1 MILIAGTLDVRPEQ
15 RDAALEAGRELQAK
29 TRALPGCLD
38 YVWSADP
45 AVPGRIYVFERWAD
59 EGSLRAH
66 FEGPL
71 YWDMRKV
78 LGGFEKLAVDI
89 SKYRVDLQEPVYDSE
104 GKPRA
109 DFFTEAGK

>member
-1 MILIAGTLDVRPEQ
+1 MILIAGTLDLEPEA
-15 RDAALEAGRELQAK
+15 RDAALEAGRELQAR
-29 TRALPGCLD
+29 TRTLAGCLD

-45 AVPGRIYVFERWAD
+45 AVPGRVYVFERWAD
-59 EGSLRAH
+59 EASLQAH

-78 LGGFEKLAVDI
+78 LGEFKKLAVDI
-89 SKYRVDLQEPVYDSE
+89 SKYRVDLQEPVYDTE

-109 DFFTEAGK
+109 DFFTETKA